1 MPSTPTEACF
11 RTKIPA
17 VAHALARAVSALVPT
32 RARGRDASRDTI
44 HRCAGRGRPCTFIL
58 ALSLCIRVLAAQSSG
73 AVSGTVLDAAG
84 NPVPFVE
91 ITLLGQHTDFRRT
104 LAADSD
110 GTYRVAHLAPG
121 PYTIAVTS
129 AIYGISAAAA
139 VVEDGKTADGTIVLN
154 RPIPPGDAD
163 ALRAYLDSVRERAEI
178 APGQQGSATEAAGPY
193 GFRGNMSFNANG
205 QRGQNN
211 NFVLDGMDNNDN
223 WTGAAMLN
231 PPAEAIGAV
240 SLMDGYIPAASGHA
254 TGASVSVYT
263 RSGSTE
269 LHGTVHDEFGTSAL
283 DARNFFDGS
292 QKPAMMANQ
301 FGGNLGGPVRKA
313 GWYFFADLE
322 GLRSRQ
328 GLTVISTVPTAAQKL
343 GDYAFAPVYNPF
355 TIAPTPSGIFE
366 RQPFPNNQI
375 PQSLFS
381 PAGENLLALYPDPNL
396 PGVADNFRY
405 SPSASH
411 NAGWFHGRS
420 DKRLSA
426 QHSLS
431 VAAGYER
438 EREQS
443 PGALPA
449 PAGLS
454 LAQSSLGSDIAQNA
468 DDADMRSTAWEA
480 AIAETAVLSA
490 SLVNQFRAGASSLQL
505 QTQPLDQGSNWSIL
519 LDIPGLSSAGLP
531 TVSPTGFTS
540 LGAAG
545 AAPFDLRMS
554 NYQFED
560 TVRLTTARHAW
571 QFGVQAIRRLA
582 DGDAGNVSS
591 RGTFLFTPDYTSQ
604 EGSSAPSGDSIASLL
619 LGFPSETQRD
629 VQFSPYHLRAWEL
642 SGFAGDQ
649 IRLGRLTIQV
659 GLSYSLYPPLTE
671 ASDRMVNFNY
681 SRTAPA
687 LDQFA
692 GQGGVNQYAGSGFN
706 KRALAPRV
714 GFVLNLSPSGSTA
727 LRGGF
732 SADYDSGTYLGE
744 GILARNPPYASSLD
758 MIDGTFQLGPNLT
771 AGLPAPVATS
781 LLTAA
786 ALNAA
791 QGSINAIQPE
801 NYTPYADQW
810 DLFLERRLGSR
821 LVLDIGGAGS
831 MGIHLE
837 DAFNANQPFPA
848 PTPYATLR
856 YPYDP
861 YESRITYLNL
871 GGGST
876 YYGGQARLSG
886 RIRSGLIILLSY
898 SHSKSVDD
906 SVAPFSDPL
915 SRPAAPQDTYNARG
929 NRSLSPFDIAQR
941 AVLTAQ
947 YELPRQAGRGW
958 LAAITRDWRAS
969 AMVTLQTGFPFT
981 PELAVNSLNNGGFQ
995 LPNRAGNGAL
1005 SGGQRSYLHW
1015 FDTSL
1020 GTAASSFQVP
1030 ALYQYG
1036 NSGFDIL
1043 RGPGSAT
1050 ADAALSRSFRLR
1062 ENLRLETRLAATNLL
1077 NRANFALP
1085 NRFLGVES
1093 SGVVSHT
1100 VTPARQL
1107 QLAVRVAW

>member
-420 DKRLSA
+420 V
-426 QHSLS
+426 S
-431 VAAGYER
+431 VC
-438 EREQS
+438 
-443 PGALPA
+443 P
-449 PAGLS
+449 
-454 LAQSSLGSDIAQNA
+454 
-468 DDADMRSTAWEA
+468 RSTPCPWPPG
-480 AIAETAVLSA
+480 TSA
-490 SLVNQFRAGASSLQL
+490 SASNRPARCPRPPGCRWRRA
-505 QTQPLDQGSNWSIL
+505 
-519 LDIPGLSSAGLP
+519 
-531 TVSPTGFTS
+531 
-540 LGAAG
+540 
-545 AAPFDLRMS
+545 
-554 NYQFED
+554 
-560 TVRLTTARHAW
+560 AW
-571 QFGVQAIRRLA
+571 A
-582 DGDAGNVSS
+582 
-591 RGTFLFTPDYTSQ
+591 
-604 EGSSAPSGDSIASLL
+604 
-619 LGFPSETQRD
+619 
-629 VQFSPYHLRAWEL
+629 
-642 SGFAGDQ
+642 
-649 IRLGRLTIQV
+649 
-659 GLSYSLYPPLTE
+659 
-671 ASDRMVNFNY
+671 
-681 SRTAPA
+681 
-687 LDQFA
+687 
-692 GQGGVNQYAGSGFN
+692 
-706 KRALAPRV
+706 
-714 GFVLNLSPSGSTA
+714 
-727 LRGGF
+727 
-732 SADYDSGTYLGE
+732 
-744 GILARNPPYASSLD
+744 
-758 MIDGTFQLGPNLT
+758 
-771 AGLPAPVATS
+771 ATS
-781 LLTAA
+781 PKTR
-786 ALNAA
+786 
-791 QGSINAIQPE
+791 
-801 NYTPYADQW
+801 T
-810 DLFLERRLGSR
+810 
-821 LVLDIGGAGS
+821 
-831 MGIHLE
+831 M
-837 DAFNANQPFPA
+837 
-848 PTPYATLR
+848 PT
-856 YPYDP
+856 
-861 YESRITYLNL
+861 
-871 GGGST
+871 
-876 YYGGQARLSG
+876 
-886 RIRSGLIILLSY
+886 
-898 SHSKSVDD
+898 
-906 SVAPFSDPL
+906 
-915 SRPAAPQDTYNARG
+915 
-929 NRSLSPFDIAQR
+929 
-941 AVLTAQ
+941 
-947 YELPRQAGRGW
+947 
-958 LAAITRDWRAS
+958 
-969 AMVTLQTGFPFT
+969 
-981 PELAVNSLNNGGFQ
+981 
-995 LPNRAGNGAL
+995 
-1005 SGGQRSYLHW
+1005 
-1015 FDTSL
+1015 
-1020 GTAASSFQVP
+1020 
-1030 ALYQYG
+1030 
-1036 NSGFDIL
+1036 
-1043 RGPGSAT
+1043 
-1050 ADAALSRSFRLR
+1050 
-1062 ENLRLETRLAATNLL
+1062 
-1077 NRANFALP
+1077 
-1085 NRFLGVES
+1085 
-1093 SGVVSHT
+1093 
-1100 VTPARQL
+1100 
-1107 QLAVRVAW
+1107 